1 MHRMGRILSRA
12 AAIPGAI
19 LLLTVV
25 AFPSRADDRSPGAHK
40 DAHTTAQVFV
50 RTLAQDAVASL
61 TGRDVTHGQREA
73 AFRRLLVQHFDVP
86 QIGKWALGRYWRVA
100 SPAEQAEYLELFEQF
115 IVSTYAHRFRDYTNE
130 QLEVVE
136 VRRAMDDDGGLV
148 VHSHI
153 VRDQPKPIRVE
164 WRLATPDGGYKIVDV
179 VVEGVSMVQTQRS
192 EFSSVILRNG
202 GKVAG
207 LITELKLK
215 TQQLRAQAQ

>member
-1 MHRMGRILSRA
+1 MHRMSRILSRA

-19 LLLTVV
+19 LLLTLIS
-25 AFPSRADDRSPGAHK
+25 FSSRADDRSQEAR
-40 DAHTTAQVFV
+40 AFV

-61 TGRDVTHGQREA
+61 TGRDITQGEREA

-100 SPAEQAEYLELFEQF
+100 SPAEQAEYLDLFEQF
-115 IVSTYAHRFRDYTNE
+115 IVSTYAQRFRDYTNE

-136 VRRAMDDDGGLV
+136 VKSVMDDDGGLM

-164 WRLATPDGGYKIVDV
+164 WRLATPESGYKIVDV

-192 EFSSVILRNG
+192 EFGSVILRNG
-202 GKVAG
+202 GKVSG

>member
-1 MHRMGRILSRA
+1 MHRMSRILSRA

-19 LLLTVV
+19 LLLTLIS
-25 AFPSRADDRSPGAHK
+25 FSSRADDRSQEAR
-40 DAHTTAQVFV
+40 AFV

-61 TGRDVTHGQREA
+61 TGRDITQGEREA

-100 SPAEQAEYLELFEQF
+100 SPAEQAEYLDLFEQF
-115 IVSTYAHRFRDYTNE
+115 VVSTYAQRFRDYTNE

-136 VRRAMDDDGGLV
+136 VKSVMDDDGGLM

-164 WRLATPDGGYKIVDV
+164 WRLATPESGYKIVDV

-192 EFSSVILRNG
+192 EFGSVILRNG
-202 GKVAG
+202 GKVSG